1 MTLNVLR
8 QDRILH
14 EARAS
19 AAPPLHLMRLFGI
32 STSTAMRHVG
42 PAYPERSAKLPR

>member
-19 AAPPLHLMRLFGI
+19 ADPLHLMRLFGI
-32 STSTAMRHVG
+32 STSTALRHVG
-42 PAYPERSAKLPR
+42 PAYPERTAKLPR